1 MRIGL
6 IASPHLPVPP
16 PGYGGTER
24 VIDNLAV
31 GLAERGHAVTV
42 FARSGPAARSPSRPV
57 AQSPLRVDLS
67 LPISRTRDW
76 AYDFVHAAKVLD
88 LLDEAEPF
96 DVVHN
101 HSPAMI
107 PLLGRVRAPQLT
119 TVHGDTRR
127 APAEHI
133 YRCYPSGPYVALSS
147 SQQVRGLTGL
157 NWIDRVPPGVDQS
170 LYRPAVDAGR
180 GGYLLHL
187 GSLGRRKGTLDAIHL
202 AKAVRR
208 PLVVIGSWDPR
219 DREYCEQ
226 QLLPHLDDPNVTFLG
241 ERGDQEKAQWLR
253 GAAAL
258 VHPLAWD
265 EPFGLAIVEALA
277 SGIPVLAL
285 DRGAARELID
295 HGRTGFLGT
304 HWTDLIEPARGTEQF
319 VPEECRSSVAGFTV
333 DAMVEAYLEVYER
346 VVK

>member
-1 MRIGL
+1 M
-6 IASPHLPVPP
+6 
-16 PGYGGTER
+16 
-24 VIDNLAV
+24 
-31 GLAERGHAVTV
+31 
-42 FARSGPAARSPSRPV
+42 
-57 AQSPLRVDLS
+57 DLS
-67 LPISRTRDW
+67 LPSSRTRDW
-76 AYDFVHAAKVLD
+76 TYDFVHAAKVLD
-88 LLDEAEPF
+88 LLDELEPF

-107 PLLGRVRAPQLT
+107 PLLGRVHAPQLT

-127 APAEHI
+127 APAEHV
-133 YRCYPSGPYVALSS
+133 YRCYPAGPYVALSS

-157 NWIDRVPPGVDQS
+157 NWIGTVPPGVDQS
-170 LYRPAVDAGR
+170 VYHPAARADRA
-180 GGYLLHL
+180 GYLLHL

-202 AKAVRR
+202 AKAVGR

-219 DREYCEQ
+219 DLEYCEQ
-226 QLLPHLDDPNVTFLG
+226 WLLPHLDDPNVTFLG
-241 ERGDQEKAQWLR
+241 ERGDLEKALWLR
-253 GAAAL
+253 RAAAL

-304 HWTDLIEPARGTEQF
+304 HWTDLIEPARRAERFT
-319 VPEECRSSVAGFTV
+319 PEECRSSVAGFTV
-333 DAMVEAYLEVYER
+333 DAMVEGYVEVYER
-346 VVK
+346 IVKDARGGLPG